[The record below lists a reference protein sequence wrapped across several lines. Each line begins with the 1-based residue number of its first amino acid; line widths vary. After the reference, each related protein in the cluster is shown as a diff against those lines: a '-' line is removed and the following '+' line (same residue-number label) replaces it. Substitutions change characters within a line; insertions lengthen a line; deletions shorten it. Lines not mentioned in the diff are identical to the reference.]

1 MAESTVSD
9 GEGHELTIAIV
20 VFKPDQETVLKTIRS
35 LQRAVRLISPK
46 KIKVFLIDNSP
57 VVSSYDWLVEAM
69 AELSFE
75 IIKGQGNVGFGRAN
89 NIVMDAVG
97 KYHLILNPDVE
108 MEQDALVNAIAFM
121 EAHGDCGLLTPQAFN
136 PDGTRQYLCKRYP
149 TVLDLL
155 LRGFA
160 PRGVKQLFAARLD
173 RYEMRDQIGDA
184 VFWNPP
190 IISGC
195 FMFFRGDVFQ
205 KTGGFDPRYLL
216 YFEDF
221 DVSLRAAKL
230 AQIAYVPKVRIIH
243 EGGNASRKG
252 WWHIRQFA
260 RSALIFFSTHPL
272 KLI

>member
-1 MAESTVSD
+1 MVESAYPDAETY
-9 GEGHELTIAIV
+9 ELTIAIV
-20 VFKPDQETVLKTIRS
+20 IFQPDQETVLKTIQS
-35 LQRAVRLISPK
+35 LRHALQFVSLKRV
-46 KIKVFLIDNSP
+46 KVFLIDNTP
-57 VVSSYDWLVEAM
+57 VISSYDWLLETM
-69 AELSFE
+69 ADLSFE
-75 IIKGQGNVGFGRAN
+75 IINGQGNVGFGRAN
-89 NIVMDAVG
+89 NIVADAVG
-97 KYHLILNPDVE
+97 KYHLVLNPDVE
-108 MEQDALVNAIAFM
+108 MDQEALANAIAFM

-160 PRGVKQLFAARLD
+160 PRGVKQLFTARLN

-221 DVSLRAAKL
+221 DISLRTAKF
-230 AQIAYVPKVRIIH
+230 AEIAYVPTVRIVH
-243 EGGNASRKG
+243 EGGNAARKG

>member
-1 MAESTVSD
+1 MADRAVSN
-9 GEGHELTIAIV
+9 GEKHELTIAIV
-20 VFKPDQETVLKTIRS
+20 VFKPDQETVLETIRS
-35 LQRAVRLISPK
+35 LRQALQFVSLKRV
-46 KIKVFLIDNSP
+46 KVYLIDNTP
-57 VVSSYDWLVEAM
+57 VISSYDWLLEAM
-69 AELSFE
+69 EGVSVE
-75 IIKGQGNVGFGRAN
+75 IINGQGNVGFGRAN
-89 NIVMDAVG
+89 NIVADAVG
-97 KYHLILNPDVE
+97 KYHLILNPDVD
-108 MEQDALVNAIAFM
+108 MEREALANAIAFM

-205 KTGGFDPRYLL
+205 KAGGFDPRYLL

-221 DVSLRAAKL
+221 DVSLRAANL

-243 EGGNASRKG
+243 AGGNASRKG
-252 WWHIRQFA
+252 WWHLRQFA
-260 RSALIFFSTHPL
+260 RSAWIFFSTHGL
-272 KLI
+272 RFV